1 MTQRERHTPDSGAAA
16 ASRPS
21 ADRAGVCS
29 LWEDWYQR
37 AAPDQRDQLVALAAR
52 QGVLGAHQLPTP
64 AGGAARPLLAA
75 LLAGQ
80 AGALGPIR
88 PPCPVLFDGALD
100 EAQRE
105 AVARAL
111 HTPDLALIQGLP
123 GTGKSRVVAEIVTQA
138 AARGERVLVL
148 ALNPAALDRV
158 LERLG
163 PHEALCPVRCLGPD
177 EAPDSLPPCVHRLTL
192 PGRARAFR
200 EQALPAAARAL
211 EEARHACE
219 ARQRE
224 ADLWGRF
231 DDLAAR
237 RERLLTQLR
246 ALAERR
252 ERVAAAVEAELAAPA
267 PGASSSLQIQW
278 AACVRVRDEAFA
290 RLDARLTDLRAEG
303 EKVRGEEKQVE
314 AECERLRPL
323 AEARQGRRFWTG
335 AWWRGMFQKE
345 LATHLEQLERRQG
358 ELREAAARL
367 EQEAEQLTADR
378 SRAEAD
384 FQVERRRLAEVET
397 AQRQA
402 ELDAEAGP
410 TTAEQKRLDDDWQ
423 AACRGLSAPAAPPA
437 EPTPEAVR
445 TARQAWEGQRQ
456 QDEQRLA
463 FARQWADAAGE
474 ALGALPGRVAA
485 SANVV
490 LATTAALAS
499 DPHFGDAAG
508 PAFDLLLLEEA
519 QHVTESELQAVARR
533 ARRWVLVADPSA
545 IADCGL
551 RIAGPKA
558 RIAAGPRSSH
568 SNPQSGAP
576 RPNLFQRLWHQLH
589 TDPRRLPYSW
599 EQRDGRL
606 VCRLRPV
613 PPGQE
618 GFVESESVADRPEV
632 ELRIIAVPR
641 AAPQLAEIVFPA
653 SVSVPEAKGY
663 VFRELEELPVQSCGA
678 ALRWAETA
686 EGVTLHLGESAAGA
700 VAVPLAEGV
709 CELVAPHPAP
719 AERGTPWHTSALQ
732 FDRAAGWDRD
742 RAERWALERLGLRD
756 LGRTALLAAPHRT
769 RPGPLAAFLADLLF
783 ADSCRPAEC
792 GAAEGPAVEF
802 IAVPALERDGARH
815 HGEREPARARGGT
828 ATAAPRLRSVRGG
841 AGLEID
847 LADVRTLETVPADLR
862 AALPRQ
868 GLVNYL
874 EALAVV
880 RALEGLVACPDF
892 RDASAAWQRQRAALC
907 QHAGE
912 VCDVPA
918 PRGHCPSVAIV
929 ALYPA
934 QAELIRLLVR
944 RSAALAACPVPVEV
958 GIPAAF
964 RQRECLA
971 ALVSLT
977 RSHTHRAV
985 TYGEGPH
992 ALALAL
998 TRAAARLLL
1007 FGDPGTLA
1015 RRSQWQGALDHLD
1028 DAAAGRERA
1037 LAAGL
1042 VGYLQGH
1049 GPHPRAFR
1057 LHESRGV

>member
-16 ASRPS
+16 PRPP
-21 ADRAGVCS
+21 ADRASACS

-37 AAPDQRDQLVALAAR
+37 ASPDQRRQAVALAAR
-52 QGVLGAHQLPTP
+52 QGVLGTHQLPPP
-64 AGGAARPLLAA
+64 AGGAAPARSLLTA

-80 AGALGPIR
+80 PGEV
-88 PPCPVLFDGALD
+88 PPLRAACPDLFDTALD
-100 EAQRE
+100 GAQRE
-105 AVARAL
+105 AVASAL
-111 HTPDLALIQGLP
+111 DTPDVALIQGLP
-123 GTGKSRVVAEIVTQA
+123 GTGKSRVVAEVVAQA

-148 ALNPAALDRV
+148 APTPAALDRV

-163 PHEALCPVRCLGPD
+163 PNEALCPVRCLGAD
-177 EAPDSLPPCVHRLTL
+177 EAPDALPHCVRRLTL
-192 PGRARAFR
+192 AGRVSAFR
-200 EQALPAAARAL
+200 EQAVPAAARAL
-211 EEARHACE
+211 EEAKHACA

-224 ADLWGRF
+224 ADLWSRF

-237 RERLLTQLR
+237 RERLTGQLR

-252 ERVAAAVEAELAAPA
+252 ERVPAEVEAELGAPA

-278 AACVRVRDEAFA
+278 AACVRVRDEALA
-290 RLDARLTDLRAEG
+290 RVEAGLADLRAEG
-303 EKVRGEEKQVE
+303 EKVRGEQREVE
-314 AECERLRPL
+314 AELERLRPL
-323 AEARQGRRFWTG
+323 AEARQAGRWWTG
-335 AWWRGMFQKE
+335 AWWRGAFQKD
-345 LATHLEQLERRQG
+345 LPAHLEQLGRRQG

-367 EQEAEQLTADR
+367 EQEAARLAAERA
-378 SRAEAD
+378 RAEDD
-384 FQVERRRLAEVET
+384 FRAERRRLAEVET
-397 AQRQA
+397 GQRQA
-402 ELDAEAGP
+402 ELDAEVAP
-410 TTAEQKRLDDDWQ
+410 LVAEQKRLDEDWQ
-423 AACRGLSAPAAPPA
+423 AACRGLTAPAAPPA
-437 EPTPEAVR
+437 EPTRDAVR
-445 TARQAWEGQRQ
+445 AARTAWERQRQ
-456 QDEQRLA
+456 GDEQRLA
-463 FARQWADAAGE
+463 FARQWADAAAE
-474 ALGALPGRVAA
+474 ALQALPRRVAA

-490 LATTAALAS
+490 LAPTAALAA

-508 PAFDLLLLEEA
+508 AAFDLLVLEEA

-545 IADCGL
+545 HAEAAL
-551 RIAGPKA
+551 RPAGRPPAGKPA
-558 RIAAGPRSSH
+558 RPATA
-568 SNPQSGAP
+568 
-576 RPNLFQRLWHQLH
+576 RPNPFQRLWQQLH

-632 ELRIIAVPR
+632 ELRILAAPG

-653 SVSVPEAKGY
+653 SVSVPDAKGY
-663 VFRELEELPVQSCGA
+663 VFRELEELPVQPGGA
-678 ALRWAETA
+678 ALRWEETA
-686 EGVTLHLGESAAGA
+686 DVVTLHFGASAPGA
-700 VAVPLAEGV
+700 VTVPLEDGLR
-709 CELVAPHPAP
+709 ELVAPRPA
-719 AERGTPWHTSALQ
+719 AERGTGWHTCALQ
-732 FDRAAGWDRD
+732 FDRAAGWGRE
-742 RAERWALERLGLRD
+742 RAERWVAERLGLHD
-756 LGRTALLAAPHRT
+756 LGRTALLSAPHRS
-769 RPGPLAAFLADLLF
+769 RQGPLAAFLSDLLF
-783 ADSCRPAEC
+783 GGAYA
-792 GAAEGPAVEF
+792 AAEAAAGAPAVEF
-802 IAVPALERDGARH
+802 VAVPALEREGARRPS
-815 HGEREPARARGGT
+815 EREPAWGRGGT
-828 ATAAPRLRSVRGG
+828 ATVAPRLRSVRGG

-847 LADVRTLETVPADLR
+847 LADTRQLEQMPGDLR
-862 AALPRQ
+862 ASLPRH
-868 GLVNYL
+868 GLINYL

-880 RALEGLVACPDF
+880 RALEALVADPDF
-892 RDASAAWQRQRAALC
+892 RAASDSWQRQRAALC

-918 PRGHCPSVAIV
+918 PRGHCPSVAV
-929 ALYPA
+929 VGLYPA
-934 QAELIRLLVR
+934 QAELLRLLVQ
-944 RSAALAACPVPVEV
+944 RSPALAGCGVPVEV
-958 GIPAAF
+958 GPPAAF

-985 TYGEGPH
+985 SYGEGPH

-998 TRAAARLLL
+998 TRAAARLML

-1049 GPHPRAFR
+1049 GPHPHAFR
-1057 LHESRGV
+1057 LHESRGA

>member
-1 MTQRERHTPDSGAAA
+1 MTQRERHTPESGAAA
-16 ASRPS
+16 AARPP
-21 ADRAGVCS
+21 ADRAGACS

-37 AAPDQRDQLVALAAR
+37 AAPDQRRQFVALAAR
-52 QGVLGAHQLPTP
+52 QGVLGTHQLPAP
-64 AGGAARPLLAA
+64 AGGTAPSRTLLSA

-80 AGALGPIR
+80 AGDLTPVR
-88 PPCPVLFDGALD
+88 PPCPDLLDGALD
-100 EAQRE
+100 GAQRE

-111 HTPDLALIQGLP
+111 HTPDVALIQGLP
-123 GTGKSRVVAEIVTQA
+123 GTGKSRVVAEVVAQA

-148 ALNPAALDRV
+148 APTPAALDCV

-177 EAPDSLPPCVHRLTL
+177 EAPDALPPCVRRLTL
-192 PGRARAFR
+192 AGRVSAFR
-200 EQALPAAARAL
+200 EQAVPAAAQAL
-211 EEARHACE
+211 EEAKHACA
-219 ARQRE
+219 ARLRE
-224 ADLWGRF
+224 ADLWARF

-237 RERLLTQLR
+237 RERLTAQLR

-252 ERVAAAVEAELAAPA
+252 ERVAAEVEAELAAAA
-267 PGASSSLQIQW
+267 PGTSSSLQIQW
-278 AACVRVRDEAFA
+278 AACVRVRDEALA
-290 RLDARLTDLRAEG
+290 RIDARLADRRAEG
-303 EKVRGEEKQVE
+303 EKVRGEETQVE
-314 AECERLRPL
+314 SERERLRPL
-323 AEARQGRRFWTG
+323 AEARGSGRWWTG
-335 AWWRGMFQKE
+335 AWWRGAFQKD
-345 LATHLEQLERRQG
+345 LPAHLEQLRQRQD
-358 ELREAAARL
+358 ELREAAVRL
-367 EQEAEQLTADR
+367 EQEAAQLTADR
-378 SRAEAD
+378 ARAEDD
-384 FQVERRRLAEVET
+384 FQSERRRLAEVEVG
-397 AQRQA
+397 QRQA
-402 ELDAEAGP
+402 ALGAEAAPLADEQNRLDA
-410 TTAEQKRLDDDWQ
+410 DWQ
-423 AACRGLSAPAAPPA
+423 AACRGLTAPAAPPA
-437 EPTPEAVR
+437 EPTPDSVRVAREAWGR
-445 TARQAWEGQRQ
+445 QRQ

-463 FARQWADAAGE
+463 FAQEWAAATGE
-474 ALGALPGRVAA
+474 ALQALPQRLAA

-490 LATTAALAS
+490 LATTAALAA
-499 DPHFGDAAG
+499 DPHFGDGAA
-508 PAFDLLLLEEA
+508 AFDLLVLEEA
-519 QHVTESELQAVARR
+519 QHVTESEFQAAARR

-545 IADCGL
+545 HAEAAL
-551 RIAGPKA
+551 RPAGRP
-558 RIAAGPRSSH
+558 AAGKPAR
-568 SNPQSGAP
+568 PAAP
-576 RPNLFQRLWHQLH
+576 RPNLFQRLWQILH
-589 TDPRRLPYSW
+589 ADPRRLPYSW

-632 ELRIIAVPR
+632 ELRILAAPR
-641 AAPQLAEIVFPA
+641 AAPQLIEIVFPA
-653 SVSVPEAKGY
+653 SVSVPDAKGY
-663 VFRELEELPVQSCGA
+663 VFRELEELPVQSGGA
-678 ALRWAETA
+678 ALRWDETA
-686 EGVTLHLGESAAGA
+686 ERLTLHLGEAAPDA
-700 VAVPLAEGV
+700 VAVPLEEGV
-709 CELVAPHPAP
+709 RELVAPHPAA
-719 AERGTPWHTSALQ
+719 AERGTPWHTCALQ
-732 FDRAAGWDRD
+732 FDRAAGWDRE

-756 LGRTALLAAPHRT
+756 LGRTALLSAPHRART
-769 RPGPLAAFLADLLF
+769 GPLAAFLSDLLF
-783 ADSCRPAEC
+783 AGEYGAPG
-792 GAAEGPAVEF
+792 GAAAGPAVEF
-802 IAVPALERDGARH
+802 VAVPALEREGARRH
-815 HGEREPARARGGT
+815 SEREPAWGRGGT

-847 LADVRTLETVPADLR
+847 LADTPQLEQVPAELR
-862 AALPRQ
+862 DALPKR

-880 RALEGLVACPDF
+880 RTLEGLTADPDF
-892 RDASAAWQRQRAALC
+892 RAASAAWQRQRAALC

-918 PRGHCPSVAIV
+918 PHGHCPSVAVV

-934 QAELIRLLVR
+934 QAELIRLLVG
-944 RSAALAACPVPVEV
+944 RSAALAGCPVPVEV
-958 GIPAAF
+958 GPPAVF

-985 TYGEGPH
+985 SYGEGPH

-1049 GPHPRAFR
+1049 GTHPHAFR